1 MQPPANK
8 WIIAASVTFGALM
21 GAVDTSIMN
30 VAIPHLRGVFS
41 ATTEEISW
49 VSTAYLLS
57 AAVMMPLTAW
67 LGRGLGRKR
76 VCLGG
81 LALFIVGSVACGLA
95 PTVPA
100 LVAARVL
107 QGVGAGVLIPI
118 EQAILRETF
127 PPQEQGLAMGL
138 YGVTIMLGPALGPV
152 LGGYMIDELTWSWAF
167 YVNVPVGLV
176 GYAMVSRFV
185 HDPPHL
191 VRTRE
196 PVDLA
201 GVATLVLGLAALHVL
216 LEQGERLDWFAA
228 RINVVLLLVAVGAL
242 AMFVAHEVATP
253 RPAVDLRVLLGAP
266 FASAVL
272 IGGVVGFVVFAT
284 LFLLPLFMQDVL
296 HYSPTQAGLM
306 LMPRALVMLVA
317 FPVIGALY
325 RRVPP
330 RLLIGAGLVLGAQSA
345 LLMSRFDADT
355 GRAELVLPQVL
366 QGLGLACIL
375 TPLSTLALLSV
386 RREQVAA
393 GAGLNNLVRQ
403 LGGSL
408 GVAVIATLL
417 VRFDAQTRAS
427 LVHNLVEG
435 DLRLQQRVANVTE
448 WFWSRGGVDAT
459 TAARQALDRL
469 DGRLSEQ
476 VYVLAFERAFSWM
489 FVLFMVLLPLL
500 LVLREPGRPKA
511 E

>member
-1 MQPPANK
+1 MRPPANK

-21 GAVDTSIMN
+21 GAIDTSITN

-49 VSTAYLLS
+49 VSTAYLVA

-67 LGRGLGRKR
+67 LGRWLGRKR
-76 VCLGG
+76 VCLSG
-81 LALFIVGSVACGLA
+81 LAVFMVGSVACGLA
-95 PTVPA
+95 PTVPL

-107 QGVGAGVLIPI
+107 QGIGAGVLVPI

-127 PPQEQGLAMGL
+127 PPKEQGLAMGI
-138 YGVTIMLGPALGPV
+138 YGITIMLGPALGPV
-152 LGGYMIDELTWSWAF
+152 LGGYMIEEQSWSWAF
-167 YVNVPVGLV
+167 YINVPIGLV
-176 GYAMVSRFV
+176 GYVMVSRFV
-185 HDPPHL
+185 HDPPEL
-191 VRTRE
+191 PRGRDR
-196 PVDLA
+196 VDLA
-201 GVATLVLGLAALHVL
+201 GVATLVVGLGALHVL

-228 RINVVLLLVAVGAL
+228 PANVVLLLLAVGSL
-242 AMFVAHEVATP
+242 AMFVAHELSTP
-253 RPAVDLRVLLGAP
+253 RPAVDVRVLDNAR
-266 FASAVL
+266 FASAVV

-317 FPVIGALY
+317 FPLVGAIY
-325 RRVPP
+325 NRVSP
-330 RLLIGAGLVLGAQSA
+330 RLVVGIGLVLCAQSA
-345 LLMSRFDADT
+345 LMMARFDADT
-355 GRAELVLPQVL
+355 GRAELVIPQL
-366 QGLGLACIL
+366 FQGLGLACIL
-375 TPLSTLALLSV
+375 TPLSTLALLSI

-408 GVAVIATLL
+408 GVAVVASLL
-417 VRFDAQTRAS
+417 TRFDSQIRAS
-427 LVHNLVEG
+427 LVHNLVAG
-435 DLRLQQRVANVTE
+435 DRVLQQRVANVTA
-448 WFWSRGGVDAT
+448 WFWSRGDVDAS

-469 DGRLSEQ
+469 DGRLAEQ
-476 VYVLAFERAFSWM
+476 VYVLAFERAFAWM

-500 LVLREPGRPKA
+500 YVLRQPADPKS